1 MAKDKP
7 CCPDCAEKEARSAV
21 MARYQDGGPVLPD
34 LDRERRANFFRPS
47 GARRDRRAAERA
59 ARMSGDRPVPRGVA
73 LAEGLADAPQ
83 YAFDYLSETPVSEMV
98 SDVKGLGAG
107 MVEAAREDPAMFL
120 AETFVPG
127 VGQYM
132 GYKDYMELTAQ
143 AEQARAAGDTETAD
157 ELNALA
163 SFVLTSSLVPGGRT
177 AAKPVVMGAVKPRGG
192 VFGAQ
197 GAPSETLYSR
207 GTLPDLLYGYKA
219 RLIDEG
225 MSESDAETV
234 VKKARKFYTTEFGTE
249 SDRLRQMMR
258 DEEIPAQ
265 STEDVSSTEYSSFG
279 LQPFIQR
286 ARTADVLRGEQI
298 APVRAEFERL
308 QNMRSR
314 SGQFDGFDTIED
326 YNKFIA
332 ARNELDRL
340 TRVDAPDVEP
350 TDAMKAFES
359 QYDRATGLGGIFL
372 GDQARNSTDVKRRI
386 QDEVAKES
394 QYPNEIPQG
403 INLIE
408 DPLNPTYSSDE
419 ITGFDFVN
427 DPTYARAMENQEV
440 IYDINA
446 RRFDEGLQF
455 LSGESFAPAVVELN
469 LSSDELAKISFP
481 ELVKRS
487 VVAGSGTRRAK
498 QAASQADNV
507 LGSFFRQYSKYG
519 PVDEPK
525 RQELLNRVPR
535 EVKFEGLEEVL
546 PGPEKT
552 WHRITDSNWTQLE
565 GAMMGHSVGGYATPG
580 SSYNLGG
587 RKAFNEGAARV
598 YTLRNNE
605 TGNPTVTVDVDFSDP
620 SNPKINQVHG
630 PNDDKIGMRDID
642 ELYALFDQLNIDPD
656 EGFKYGSGR
665 EYKPSYKFYKDTDA
679 AFTPEALSRRQE
691 EQLLFAEPE
700 GPAEQRAGF
709 EPEQVREFQGGQNPM
724 FGPDEVR
731 PLNTPDLQRER
742 RRAGIRSLFGL
753 NPDDN

>member
-1 MAKDKP
+1 LSKKP
-7 CCPDCAEKEARSAV
+7 CCPECAEKDARSSV

-34 LDRERRANFFRPS
+34 LDRERRANFFRRAKKAVPS
-47 GARRDRRAAERA
+47 FQDGGQVSLQESLEAAQQRLDEERLQQRLAEASPLERNVYETLGLEPGLDRGVFLPVAYGPGGERELATPALIYDFLRAASAPGA
-59 ARMSGDRPVPRGVA
+59 ALRGV
-73 LAEGLADAPQ
+73 
-83 YAFDYLSETPVSEMV
+83 PVSDQEIV
-98 SDVKGLGAG
+98 ESALEFTGGGLTFGPSVEDALG
-107 MVEAAREDPAMFL
+107 M
-120 AETFVPG
+120 
-127 VGQYM
+127 
-132 GYKDYMELTAQ
+132 
-143 AEQARAAGDTETAD
+143 
-157 ELNALA
+157 
-163 SFVLTSSLVPGGRT
+163 
-177 AAKPVVMGAVKPRGG
+177 AVKTRGG

-197 GAPSETLYSR
+197 EAPSESVFQR

-332 ARNELDRL
+332 ARNELNRL

-455 LSGESFAPAVVELN
+455 LSGESFAPAVADLN

-525 RQELLNRVPR
+525 RQELLNRVPK

-546 PGPEKT
+546 PGSEKT
-552 WHRITDSNWTQLE
+552 WHRITDPNWTQLE

-642 ELYALFDQLNIDPD
+642 ELYALFDELNIDPD

-665 EYKPSYKFYKDTDA
+665 EYRSSYKFYKDTDA

-709 EPEQVREFQGGQNPM
+709 EPEQVREFQRGQEMDP
-724 FGPDEVR
+724 E
-731 PLNTPDLQRER
+731 QER
-742 RRAGIRSLFGL
+742 RRAGIRGLFGL
-753 NPDDN
+753 GPDDLDI

>member
-1 MAKDKP
+1 LAKDKP

-34 LDRERRANFFRPS
+34 LDRERRANFFKRTKKAMPS
-47 GARRDRRAAERA
+47 FQNGGQVSLQESLEAAQRRLDEERLQQRLAEASPLERNVYETLGLEPGLDRATFLPYATDQSGELEFATPALVYDLLRAASA
-59 ARMSGDRPVPRGVA
+59 PGAVLRGV
-73 LAEGLADAPQ
+73 
-83 YAFDYLSETPVSEMV
+83 PVSDQEIV
-98 SDVKGLGAG
+98 ESALEFTGGGLTFGPSVEDAVG
-107 MVEAAREDPAMFL
+107 M
-120 AETFVPG
+120 
-127 VGQYM
+127 
-132 GYKDYMELTAQ
+132 
-143 AEQARAAGDTETAD
+143 
-157 ELNALA
+157 
-163 SFVLTSSLVPGGRT
+163 
-177 AAKPVVMGAVKPRGG
+177 AVKTRGG
-192 VFGAQ
+192 VFGPKTALR
-197 GAPSETLYSR
+197 ENIYFDH
-207 GTLPDLLYGYKA
+207 TLPDLLYAYKS
-219 RLIDEG
+219 RLINEG

-372 GDQARNSTDVKRRI
+372 GDQARNSREVVRRI

-394 QYPNEIPQG
+394 QYPNEIPRG
-403 INLIE
+403 IDQIE

-440 IYDINA
+440 IYDIDA
-446 RRFDEGLQF
+446 SRFDDGLQF
-455 LSGESFAPAVVELN
+455 LTGESFAPAVAGLN

-487 VVAGSGTRRAK
+487 VVEGSGTRRAK

-507 LGSFFRQYSKYG
+507 LSSFFGQYSKYG

-546 PGPEKT
+546 PGTEKT

-565 GAMMGHSVGGYATPG
+565 GAMMGHSVGSYAVPG

-587 RKAFNEGAARV
+587 RKAFNEGTARV

-656 EGFKYGSGR
+656 EGFKRQSGR
-665 EYKPSYKFYKDTDA
+665 QYRSSYKFYKDTDA

-709 EPEQVREFQGGQNPM
+709 DPEQVREFQRGQEMDP
-724 FGPDEVR
+724 E
-731 PLNTPDLQRER
+731 QER

-753 NPDDN
+753 DRPDDN